1 MCQRYM
7 YEWTDHYRVILKNKI
22 VNNWDQLGLTEVG
35 LVRFDWDW
43 LIIFDWERSLF
54 VLYLVSL
61 PFGVCLVVV
70 QFWSF

>member
-7 YEWTDHYRVILKNKI
+7 YEWTDRCQVILKNKI
-22 VNNWDQLGLTEVG
+22 VNIWDQLGLIEVG